1 MAKMGRPPSDTPKRN
16 QQRIR
21 MSDDE
26 IEMLNYCCKVTG
38 LTKADI
44 IRRGIKTV
52 YEEVQKQ
59 KE

>member
-1 MAKMGRPPSDTPKRN
+1 
-16 QQRIR
+16 